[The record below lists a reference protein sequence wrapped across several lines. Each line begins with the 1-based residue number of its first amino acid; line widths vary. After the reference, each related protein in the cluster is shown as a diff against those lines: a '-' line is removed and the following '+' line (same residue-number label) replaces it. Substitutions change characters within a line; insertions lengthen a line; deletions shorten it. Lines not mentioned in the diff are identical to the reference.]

1 MRRAR
6 ASPERG
12 PDITG
17 TASSRDGFPSARTKS
32 GVRAA
37 AVLIVLLVVVV
48 FRGDGDPR
56 SREGSGG
63 GVGVVS
69 TGVTRKIIGDGGVDA
84 IWDVP
89 PDAKG
94 TVLAL
99 HGCSHDAR
107 DWFPMDTSACSECRG
122 LAQELQ
128 ITNAALDAGYALLA
142 VSSMGHC
149 WSQEDVPR
157 LASALDTYHEANRGM
172 TRKPLYVFGA
182 SSGGSLAGLLPR
194 VQLPKRPDGLIIQ
207 IMAGPTGG
215 GLDAY
220 PPTVMSHMP
229 KDARTAEYVK
239 ASIAELKAAGVKVV
253 EHVLA
258 PRRITDTFFAQ
269 ESSGRILPSESAGLY
284 VSLRDELGVLDGDGH
299 LTTDPRAFS
308 DAQVETL
315 RTRVDA
321 SLDSLVPD
329 VSDVREILN
338 VAYAMHEL
346 SAQDFT
352 KNLQWLIDAS
362 GT

>member
-37 AVLIVLLVVVV
+37 AVLLVLLVVVV
-48 FRGDGDPR
+48 SRVR
-56 SREGSGG
+56 SRVGSGG

-69 TGVTRKIIGDGGVDA
+69 TGVTRKIIGDGGVEA

-107 DWFPMDTSACSECRG
+107 DWFSSDQCSECRG

-172 TRKPLYVFGA
+172 TRQPLYVFGA

-194 VQLPKRPDGLIIQ
+194 VQLPKRVDGLIIQ

-215 GLDAY
+215 GLDGY

-239 ASIAELKAAGVKVV
+239 ASIAELKAAGVKTV
-253 EHVLA
+253 EHVLDQ
-258 PRRITDTFFAQ
+258 RRITDTFFER
-269 ESSGRILPSESAGLY
+269 ESSGRIRPSESAGLY
-284 VSLRDELGVLDGDGH
+284 VSLRDELGVLDADGH

-308 DAQVETL
+308 DSQVEKL
-315 RTRVDA
+315 RKRVDR
-321 SLDSLVPD
+321 SRDSLVPD
-329 VSDVREILN
+329 ESDVREILN

>member
-1 MRRAR
+1 MRRAC

-17 TASSRDGFPSARTKS
+17 AASSRDGFPSARTKS

-37 AVLIVLLVVVV
+37 AVLLVLLVVVV
-48 FRGDGDPR
+48 YVGGDR
-56 SREGSGG
+56 SRVHSGE

-69 TGVTRKIIGDGGVDA
+69 TGVTRKIIGDGGVEA

-107 DWFPMDTSACSECRG
+107 DWFSSDQCSECHG

-172 TRKPLYVFGA
+172 TRQPLYVFGA

-194 VQLPKRPDGLIIQ
+194 VQLPKRVDGLIIQ

-215 GLDAY
+215 GLDGY

-269 ESSGRILPSESAGLY
+269 ESSGRIRPSESAGLY
-284 VSLRDELGVLDGDGH
+284 VSLRD
-299 LTTDPRAFS
+299 
-308 DAQVETL
+308 
-315 RTRVDA
+315 
-321 SLDSLVPD
+321 
-329 VSDVREILN
+329 
-338 VAYAMHEL
+338 
-346 SAQDFT
+346 
-352 KNLQWLIDAS
+352 
-362 GT
+362 